1 MQFAK
6 HDGDQTRHQA
16 LSEIEGRML
25 VLEVV
30 AMTSLALVLD
40 TSDPDNAKIGRG
52 VLYLIRE
59 AVENKCE
66 EMDFSDE
73 ATSSAQQ
80 YVEELLHTAMAT
92 LFPDKH

>member
-1 MQFAK
+1 
-6 HDGDQTRHQA
+6 
-16 LSEIEGRML
+16 ML

-30 AMTSLALVLD
+30 AMTSLALALD
-40 TSDPDNAKIGRG
+40 TSDPENAKIGRG

-66 EMDFSDE
+66 EMNLSHE
-73 ATSSAQQ
+73 AADSAQQ

-92 LFPDKH
+92 LFPERH

>member
-6 HDGDQTRHQA
+6 RDGNQDRQQA
-16 LSEIEGRML
+16 LSEMEGRML

-30 AMTSLALVLD
+30 AMTSLALALD
-40 TSDPDNAKIGRG
+40 TSDPENAKIGRG

-66 EMDFSDE
+66 EMDLSNE
-73 ATSSAQQ
+73 AADSAQQ

-92 LFPDKH
+92 LFPERH

>member
-1 MQFAK
+1 MPLAK
-6 HDGDQTRHQA
+6 PDGNHKKQPI
-16 LSEIEGRML
+16 LSELEGRML

-40 TSDPDNAKIGRG
+40 TSDQENAKIGRG

-66 EMDFSDE
+66 EMGLSDE
-73 ATSSAQQ
+73 AAGSAQQ
-80 YVEELLHTAMAT
+80 YVEELLQTAMAT
-92 LFPDKH
+92 LFPERH